1 MAGGMISHT
10 TEDRVMVDF
19 RMKLW
24 EKGLLSVEK
33 GQDHRHP
40 WPLSDR
46 CLCRG
51 AYKANRS
58 EPLFSVPRGSAPTNL
73 INLVPD

>member
-33 GQDHRHP
+33 GQDH
-40 WPLSDR
+40 
-46 CLCRG
+46 
-51 AYKANRS
+51 
-58 EPLFSVPRGSAPTNL
+58 
-73 INLVPD
+73 